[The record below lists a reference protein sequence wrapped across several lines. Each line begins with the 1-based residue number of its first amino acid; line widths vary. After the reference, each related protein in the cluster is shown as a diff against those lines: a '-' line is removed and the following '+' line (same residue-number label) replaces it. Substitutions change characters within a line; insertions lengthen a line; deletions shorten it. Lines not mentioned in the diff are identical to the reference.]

1 MKTESLSAAD
11 RNLPALDKEREFA
24 FSNNDFERISKLI
37 YQHAGISLSPQKRD
51 MVYSRVARRVRA
63 LGLDCFEDYL
73 SHLDQ
78 SGADEWQA
86 FTNSLTTNLTSFFR
100 EGHHF
105 PILAAHAAGLA
116 TTLAHRPIKIWCNAA
131 STGEEPYSLAITM
144 AEAFGT
150 LSPPVRILAS
160 DIDTNV
166 LEQAERGDYGL
177 DRVEKMEPGRLRKFF
192 LKGSGANEGRVKIRP
207 ELRDLVTFRQ
217 INLLDTNWSLN
228 GPFDVIFCR
237 NVMIY
242 FDKPT
247 QSRILE
253 RFAPLMRPDGLLF
266 AGHSESLFHVSHLFQ
281 LRGKTV
287 YERVKPS
294 VNDTKQDSKQ
304 DRRVNV

>member
-1 MKTESLSAAD
+1 MKTESLRGSG
-11 RNLPALDKEREFA
+11 NTGSGGEKVREFA
-24 FSNNDFERISKLI
+24 FNDRDFERICKLI

-63 LGLDCFEDYL
+63 LELHSFDAYL
-73 SHLDQ
+73 THLDK
-78 SGADEWQA
+78 SGPDEWQA

-105 PILAAHAAGLA
+105 PVLAEHVAKLK
-116 TTLAHRPIKIWCNAA
+116 HRPIKIWCAAA

-144 AEAFGT
+144 AELLGNKA
-150 LSPPVRILAS
+150 PVKILAS
-160 DIDTNV
+160 DVDTNV
-166 LEQAERGDYGL
+166 LEQAADGDYAME
-177 DRVEKMEPGRLRKFF
+177 RVEKMERARLERFF
-192 LKGSGANEGRVKIRP
+192 LCGSGANEGRVKVRQD
-207 ELRDLVTFRQ
+207 LRDMISFQR
-217 INLLDTNWSLN
+217 INLLDNDWKIK
-228 GPFDVIFCR
+228 GPFDAIFCR

-253 RFAPLMRPDGLLF
+253 RFAPLLRPDGLLF

-287 YERVKPS
+287 YSLLPPGTLKAS
-294 VNDTKQDSKQ
+294 A
-304 DRRVNV
+304 

>member
-1 MKTESLSAAD
+1 MKTESLRESG
-11 RNLPALDKEREFA
+11 NTGSGGEKVREFA
-24 FSNNDFERISKLI
+24 FNDRDFERICKLI

-63 LGLDCFEDYL
+63 LELNSFDAYL
-73 SHLDQ
+73 THLDK
-78 SGADEWQA
+78 SGPDEWQA

-105 PILAAHAAGLA
+105 PVLAEHVAKLK
-116 TTLAHRPIKIWCNAA
+116 HRPIKIWCAAA

-144 AEAFGT
+144 AELLGNKA
-150 LSPPVRILAS
+150 PVKILAS
-160 DIDTNV
+160 DVDTNV
-166 LEQAERGDYGL
+166 LEQAARGDYAME
-177 DRVEKMEPGRLRKFF
+177 RVEKMERARLERFF
-192 LKGSGANEGRVKIRP
+192 LCGSGVNEGRVKVRQD
-207 ELRDLVTFRQ
+207 LRDMISFQR
-217 INLLDTNWSLN
+217 INLLDNDWKIN
-228 GPFDVIFCR
+228 GPFDAIFCR

-253 RFAPLMRPDGLLF
+253 RFALLLRPDGLLF

-287 YERVKPS
+287 YSLLPRGNVKAS
-294 VNDTKQDSKQ
+294 A
-304 DRRVNV
+304 

>member
-1 MKTESLSAAD
+1 MKTESLRAAD
-11 RNLPALDKEREFA
+11 PNLPALDKEREFA

-63 LGLDCFEDYL
+63 LGLDNFDAYL
-73 SHLDQ
+73 THLDQ
-78 SGADEWQA
+78 GGAEEWQA

-105 PILAAHAAGLA
+105 PILADHAA
-116 TTLAHRPIKIWCNAA
+116 TLVHRPIKIWCAAA
-131 STGEEPYSLAITM
+131 STGEEPYSLAMTM

-150 LSPPVRILAS
+150 LNPPVRILAS
-160 DIDTNV
+160 DIDTSV
-166 LEQAERGDYGL
+166 LEQAGRGDYTL
-177 DRVEKMEPGRLRKFF
+177 DRVEKLEPKRLQKFF
-192 LKGSGANEGRVKIRP
+192 LQGSGPNEGRVKIRQ

-217 INLLDTNWSLN
+217 INLLDANWGLS
-228 GPFDVIFCR
+228 GQFDAIFCR

-253 RFAPLMRPDGLLF
+253 RFVPLMRPDALLF

-287 YERVKPS
+287 YERVS
-294 VNDTKQDSKQ
+294 SNKQA
-304 DRRVNV
+304 RRATA